1 MSDKPIPDAV
11 FEATEP
17 NPEHWRSLSGP
28 ELRERVM
35 HMDRAIMVKIEAL
48 AKKMRVLDELEP
60 FMESVKATGGKWRQ
74 VLEDRL
80 DRQDGRIDAYQ
91 RRMDSILELG
101 VEEIDRRIQRLPSD
115 DQPIPDALQGRLD
128 SLDDKIGSL
137 GDDLGELA
145 HDVGAIAAKLAE
157 IEGRVIR
164 LETITGVTHE
174 TPYRG
179 PTGEKIDLRY
189 QDERVQEQHKR
200 RMDPGGQ
207 LVRPPDGDFGIPPE
221 DKAKLDKILEEAN
234 RTNAEAM
241 MVPVSVLE
249 RAIETRD
256 THEQAQSL
264 ARGVGAALTASISP
278 VHGSIRELESR
289 QETARKEVRNLARDV
304 TLLIDEHSKKS
315 DAMASRAEAMLEK
328 GREQYSHLVGLM
340 QGLASR
346 LEQIERQ
353 ASPVSEDSV
362 DTAGPPAD
370 TETGPNEPETG
381 GEASDE
387 VSEVSEQ
394 GHEGDRQPPAGEDER
409 DPASS

>member
-164 LETITGVTHE
+164 
-174 TPYRG
+174 
-179 PTGEKIDLRY
+179 
-189 QDERVQEQHKR
+189 
-200 RMDPGGQ
+200 
-207 LVRPPDGDFGIPPE
+207 
-221 DKAKLDKILEEAN
+221 
-234 RTNAEAM
+234 
-241 MVPVSVLE
+241 
-249 RAIETRD
+249 
-256 THEQAQSL
+256 
-264 ARGVGAALTASISP
+264 
-278 VHGSIRELESR
+278 
-289 QETARKEVRNLARDV
+289 
-304 TLLIDEHSKKS
+304 
-315 DAMASRAEAMLEK
+315 
-328 GREQYSHLVGLM
+328 
-340 QGLASR
+340 
-346 LEQIERQ
+346 
-353 ASPVSEDSV
+353 
-362 DTAGPPAD
+362 
-370 TETGPNEPETG
+370 
-381 GEASDE
+381 
-387 VSEVSEQ
+387 
-394 GHEGDRQPPAGEDER
+394 
-409 DPASS
+409 